1 MNYTD
6 LRFDTDLEKAISDFD
21 FLLSHIGDCKKHLS
35 NTLELDQFENAIVE
49 MVESLEVEQT
59 NTQWLRDAKK
69 ELEEHQKF
77 IDYAEKVNKKALNFF
92 SRYDEMFV
100 NQSQEQEV

>member
-35 NTLELDQFENAIVE
+35 NCSELEHFESAIVE

>member
-21 FLLSHIGDCKKHLS
+21 FLLSHIADCKKHLS
-35 NTLELDQFENAIVE
+35 NCSELDQFESAIAQ
-49 MVESLEVEQT
+49 MVESLEEEQT
-59 NTQWLRDAKK
+59 NTQWLRDAEK
-69 ELEEHQKF
+69 EIIEHQKF
-77 IDYAEKVNKKALNFF
+77 IAHAEKVNKKALDFF
-92 SRYDEMFV
+92 SLYDEMFV